1 MSQIDT
7 TFPRIPCAF
16 FNPFGL
22 LALFISLPSRFIG
35 VFRAGEGAG
44 VESAQGKS
52 SASSKTTP
60 PNFTA
65 PEASIRADPIS
76 LTIPLLPYDCTSQ
89 TRKSTPPSPGIT
101 ANKKQPSG
109 LHDRSPTDCDVD
121 PTSIE
126 STGVRRDTGQ
136 MMILPSAVPVARY
149 CALVAIQVILG

>member
-1 MSQIDT
+1 MTCLTANQSSLPPATSATNARTRRAAVSQIDT

-76 LTIPLLPYDCTSQ
+76 LTIPL
-89 TRKSTPPSPGIT
+89 
-101 ANKKQPSG
+101 
-109 LHDRSPTDCDVD
+109 
-121 PTSIE
+121 
-126 STGVRRDTGQ
+126 
-136 MMILPSAVPVARY
+136 
-149 CALVAIQVILG
+149 